1 MKQTRKLIQESFLA
15 LAKEKPVDK
24 ITVKEIV
31 DRCQINRNSFY
42 YHFQDLPDLIES
54 IFEDQL
60 NEEVSHHANEGVTAV
75 LLGAV
80 EILEGEHDICRNIYY
95 SKNRDILF
103 MRISRMVTR
112 IVEDSLK
119 KTYMSRYV
127 ISDEDFAIIVQLYR
141 MEVAGFILDWLH
153 SGMNYDLTRRIG
165 RMLDLRAGTLE
176 NMLEK
181 AQRTRLSAATQD
193 YHLHKK

>member
-1 MKQTRKLIQESFLA
+1 MKQTRKIIQESFIA
-15 LAKEKPVDK
+15 LANEKPVDK

-60 NEEVSHHANEGVTAV
+60 NEEVSHHANEGIQAV
-75 LLGAV
+75 LLATV
-80 EILEGEHDICRNIYY
+80 ESLEDKHDICRNIYY

-103 MRISRMVTR
+103 MRISRIVTR
-112 IVEDSLK
+112 IVEDCLK
-119 KTYMSRYV
+119 ETYMPHYV

-141 MEVAGFILDWLH
+141 MEVSGFILDWLH
-153 SGMNYDLTRRIG
+153 AGMNYDLTRRIG

-176 NMLEK
+176 NMFEK
-181 AQRTRLSAATQD
+181 AQRTRLSAAGQD
-193 YHLHKK
+193 YHLRKK

>member
-1 MKQTRKLIQESFLA
+1 MA

-75 LLGAV
+75 LLGAI

-103 MRISRMVTR
+103 MRISRRVTR
-112 IVEDSLK
+112 IVEDGLK
-119 KTYMSRYV
+119 KTYMPRYV

-141 MEVAGFILDWLH
+141 MEVAGFILDWLNA
-153 SGMNYDLTRRIG
+153 GMNYDLTRRVG

-181 AQRTRLSAATQD
+181 AQRTRLSAASQD

>member
-1 MKQTRKLIQESFLA
+1 MA

-75 LLGAV
+75 LLGAI

-119 KTYMSRYV
+119 K
-127 ISDEDFAIIVQLYR
+127 
-141 MEVAGFILDWLH
+141 
-153 SGMNYDLTRRIG
+153 RIC
-165 RMLDLRAGTLE
+165 LVTLSQ
-176 NMLEK
+176 MKTL
-181 AQRTRLSAATQD
+181 RLSFSYIEWKSPDLFWTGSMQA
-193 YHLHKK
+193 